1 MVLSPLLAHGT
12 LPANSTQLKPI
23 DDLIES
29 AIIQRLN
36 YRSLL
41 WRVGKI
47 IKRGTHNP
55 FFPGASP
62 GEHTRYIH

>member
-36 YRSLL
+36 YRRLL

-47 IKRGTHNP
+47 SKRGTHNP
-55 FFPGASP
+55 FVPGSSP
-62 GEHTRYIH
+62 GGPTIYIH